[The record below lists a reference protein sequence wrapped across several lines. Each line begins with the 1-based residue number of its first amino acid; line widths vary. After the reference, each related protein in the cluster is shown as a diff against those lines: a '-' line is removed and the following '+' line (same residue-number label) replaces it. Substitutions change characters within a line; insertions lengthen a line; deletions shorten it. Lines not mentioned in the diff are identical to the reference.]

1 LSHRDM
7 TVHVVALTTT
17 ERLEGVRR
25 EDVALSSLDE
35 KVLEAARKGT
45 MADH

>member
-1 LSHRDM
+1 LHG
-7 TVHVVALTTT
+7 T
-17 ERLEGVRR
+17 RR

-35 KVLEAARKGT
+35 KVLKAARKGT